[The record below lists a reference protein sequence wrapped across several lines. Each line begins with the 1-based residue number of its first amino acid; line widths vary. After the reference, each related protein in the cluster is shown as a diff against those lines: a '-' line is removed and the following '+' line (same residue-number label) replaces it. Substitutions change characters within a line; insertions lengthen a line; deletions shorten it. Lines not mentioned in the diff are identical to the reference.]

1 MWEVISITVIIG
13 LIIMGIAINT
23 AMKINKEDK

>member
-13 LIIMGIAINT
+13 LIIMGIAIST